1 MNPPPEMSSLPP
13 VKPPARRIVG
23 DTVRAK
29 CQGWD
34 DFFSGTVTK
43 VKDDGT
49 YDITF
54 EDGSGNTDT
63 ITTTGTIQIAGGTGI
78 TVGLNP
84 AAIPPT
90 FTVVNDG
97 VVSLNNVGGTY
108 ATGPQYVIPSA
119 AN

>member
-54 EDGSGNTDT
+54 EDGEKRKSVREKE
-63 ITTTGTIQIAGGTGI
+63 IKGTVPFVDSDDSDVDQDSSKKKRGR
-78 TVGLNP
+78 
-84 AAIPPT
+84 
-90 FTVVNDG
+90 NDRSDRSDRSERRG
-97 VVSLNNVGGTY
+97 KTRRRSRNCQNG
-108 ATGPQYVIPSA
+108 
-119 AN
+119 